1 LEKVDKYIDL
11 FFTMTKN
18 SARYIADI
26 PEARGSLGQLPAYF
40 ESKQPTMPAREA
52 MPPLAATLDERLKQL
67 VTANPSYFGV
77 GIGLKDGGF
86 LGSPTS
92 TRPPGYDPRT
102 RGWYKSALAASGEE
116 AYGELYRA
124 ATGGTP
130 VCTAMARIRDASGT
144 VIGASYINVSLDTMT
159 QMVSATRIG
168 RTGRMTLVEGTGVVI
183 ASDQFK
189 SSVFTNITEGKIPGL
204 EDLLTLAPGSYVRD
218 VDGVSRVVTL
228 FTGFNNWRLLCV
240 IDESEVHE
248 TSSAIILRLSII
260 SVVMVLLSLGLGMVF
275 ARNLSS
281 PILYL
286 AAKADQI
293 TQKEFDVD
301 IQLHRTDELG
311 HLASALASM
320 LLQLKERLGF
330 SQSIMH
336 AVAIPFTVADTNG
349 RLTFLNKE
357 LLDLWGLGGQ
367 PEEYLGKSANELL
380 TGNAQGS
387 TLLDR
392 VLADKQTLSNLP
404 LITYNSRGNKKFLRA
419 TASPLWDMSGRLLG
433 ASMML
438 VDETEVREQQERII
452 ALNERITASIK
463 EAYDISGKQG
473 EDFANLL
480 QHLEKTSSSA
490 NLQEQASI
498 QTMESITSLSG
509 TLESLASKAE
519 RTLGDTRD
527 TRTRA
532 LEGQRI
538 VSETVD
544 CIKKTAEYA
553 ERTATSMQA
562 LSDQAKGI
570 NNVVALIKDIADQT
584 NLLALNAAIEAARAG
599 ESGRGFAV
607 VADEVRKLAEK
618 TMRATEEVN
627 QSVAALVNE
636 VGLSL
641 DLTSQTVRFTLTAT
655 DLAEQSGNSL
665 TGIVE
670 LANHAMGEVRQ
681 ISEATAEQSHIGAEN
696 VDSMRNISDMARETT
711 QSMANAANFVADLST
726 QSQELKKLVE
736 TMGSDR
742 RRSER
747 FIPPT
752 TCMAVITGLGPT
764 PITGRVMETSV
775 LGLCLE
781 TQEKLDATFESYSPL
796 HIKATNAPLNA
807 VMDCDGKL
815 IWHDG
820 TFIGI
825 EFRSPMMGNSRDL
838 ERLLISNNTAW

>member
-1 LEKVDKYIDL
+1 
-11 FFTMTKN
+11 
-18 SARYIADI
+18 
-26 PEARGSLGQLPAYF
+26 
-40 ESKQPTMPAREA
+40 
-52 MPPLAATLDERLKQL
+52 
-67 VTANPSYFGV
+67 
-77 GIGLKDGGF
+77 
-86 LGSPTS
+86 
-92 TRPPGYDPRT
+92 
-102 RGWYKSALAASGEE
+102 
-116 AYGELYRA
+116 
-124 ATGGTP
+124 
-130 VCTAMARIRDASGT
+130 
-144 VIGASYINVSLDTMT
+144 
-159 QMVSATRIG
+159 
-168 RTGRMTLVEGTGVVI
+168 
-183 ASDQFK
+183 
-189 SSVFTNITEGKIPGL
+189 
-204 EDLLTLAPGSYVRD
+204 
-218 VDGVSRVVTL
+218 
-228 FTGFNNWRLLCV
+228 
-240 IDESEVHE
+240 
-248 TSSAIILRLSII
+248 
-260 SVVMVLLSLGLGMVF
+260 
-275 ARNLSS
+275 
-281 PILYL
+281 
-286 AAKADQI
+286 
-293 TQKEFDVD
+293 
-301 IQLHRTDELG
+301 
-311 HLASALASM
+311 
-320 LLQLKERLGF
+320 
-330 SQSIMH
+330 
-336 AVAIPFTVADTNG
+336 
-349 RLTFLNKE
+349 
-357 LLDLWGLGGQ
+357 
-367 PEEYLGKSANELL
+367 
-380 TGNAQGS
+380 
-387 TLLDR
+387 
-392 VLADKQTLSNLP
+392 
-404 LITYNSRGNKKFLRA
+404 
-419 TASPLWDMSGRLLG
+419 
-433 ASMML
+433 MML

-527 TRTRA
+527 TRARA

-665 TGIVE
+665 TGIVA
-670 LANHAMGEVRQ
+670 LADHAMGEVRQ

-711 QSMANAANFVADLST
+711 QSMANAANFVADLSK

-752 TCMAVITGLGPT
+752 TCMAVITGLGST
-764 PITGRVMETSV
+764 PITGRVMEASV
-775 LGLCLE
+775 LGLCIE
-781 TQEKLDATFESYSPL
+781 TQGKLDSQFEPRTSL
-796 HIKATNAPLNA
+796 HVKATNAPLDA

-820 TFIGI
+820 AFIGI
-825 EFRSPMMGNSRDL
+825 EFRSPMMANSRDL
-838 ERLLISNNTAW
+838 ERLLISNNNAW